1 MQVVLTYTRTRKSI
15 HVKRNTKKRMAMS
28 KEKHAT
34 WRAFRKQNETVMNNA
49 APRVT
54 DAPED
59 AMHTIWN
66 SERKVMV
73 DGKWYI
79 PISEVSEILT
89 TPSEENSNQWL
100 RNMVEIEP
108 NDMELGGRVR
118 EAYWKERNRE

>member
-1 MQVVLTYTRTRKSI
+1 
-15 HVKRNTKKRMAMS
+15 MS

-34 WRAFRKQNETVMNNA
+34 WRAFRKQNETTMNNTEPVLDNA
-49 APRVT
+49 DMEGT
-54 DAPED
+54 DLQWVNDEPED

>member
-1 MQVVLTYTRTRKSI
+1 
-15 HVKRNTKKRMAMS
+15 MS

-59 AMHTIWN
+59 AMHTLWN

-79 PISEVSEILT
+79 PLSEVSDVLT
-89 TPSEENSNQWL
+89 STDGMGKPINCSKPSRFKRENN
-100 RNMVEIEP
+100 NI
-108 NDMELGGRVR
+108 
-118 EAYWKERNRE
+118 

>member
-79 PISEVSEILT
+79 PLSEVSDVLT
-89 TPSEENSNQWL
+89 STDGMGMPINCSTPTRFKKDDEKWFAKADRKQ
-100 RNMVEIEP
+100 R
-108 NDMELGGRVR
+108 G
-118 EAYWKERNRE
+118 Y